1 MRKAYDSVAWQG
13 LQLAMSR
20 INIPIHIIKLF
31 EHIHKNRKSFGLT
44 AHGSTDL
51 FKVEDGIDQGETYA
65 PLLWRIFY
73 DPLLIAVQQTCHDVA
88 FQFEATNNIH
98 PAVADIIRS
107 GPVINHAAFVDDTTW
122 ISKSQEG
129 LEKIT
134 NLATSFFLMNDIS
147 INANKT
153 EVISVNSPNSQAH
166 GNSNFNFGSGIKVPI
181 RPTNWP
187 IRYLG
192 TWISS
197 SRNNASAFNKVTQEI
212 EAILK
217 IATQKTI
224 SDKVAVYIV
233 NAVILPIIEYRTQA
247 LYVSERQMT
256 KWDAKIHKF
265 IKAKALLGRK
275 IPNCIIHHPDIY
287 NIPAIKDRLYTSRIN
302 NVLVHLLSSDL
313 PGQIVK
319 YQLAKLQDTL
329 WSEISPLRYPG
340 TINNVK
346 HRYTNNFIGMCIKG
360 LEFYKTHVNLISDS
374 TYDTSIFTP
383 ILDIFPRQSI
393 RQNLIPAI
401 RKMNIRFA
409 QDIYENGQ
417 ILPYATFKF
426 LKTGNKRGRPFP
438 AYNIICKVLS

>member
-1 MRKAYDSVAWQG
+1 MENFVADKSLMLKSALARHKKVLDTSSVVINDDWESDPIKVKQHIAHTMAKATRLRNITPPDEFWTSIYNDKIQIPGAFSETTQDISTEEFLDNLNKCGNNKASGPSKIPVECWKHATTAVQEELLRLFNICLKSAAIPKEWKYASICPIPKTTDWKKNIENTRPITLLETARKIFTKIITNRLENQCREHNLLRSFNHCATKGSSCHSAILAITEVLDHAHRNKQEVWIAFQDMRKAYDSVAWQG

-197 SRNNASAFNKVTQEI
+197 SRNNASAFNKVT
-212 EAILK
+212 
-217 IATQKTI
+217 
-224 SDKVAVYIV
+224 
-233 NAVILPIIEYRTQA
+233 
-247 LYVSERQMT
+247 
-256 KWDAKIHKF
+256 
-265 IKAKALLGRK
+265 
-275 IPNCIIHHPDIY
+275 
-287 NIPAIKDRLYTSRIN
+287 
-302 NVLVHLLSSDL
+302 
-313 PGQIVK
+313 
-319 YQLAKLQDTL
+319 
-329 WSEISPLRYPG
+329 
-340 TINNVK
+340 
-346 HRYTNNFIGMCIKG
+346 
-360 LEFYKTHVNLISDS
+360 
-374 TYDTSIFTP
+374 
-383 ILDIFPRQSI
+383 
-393 RQNLIPAI
+393 
-401 RKMNIRFA
+401 
-409 QDIYENGQ
+409 
-417 ILPYATFKF
+417 
-426 LKTGNKRGRPFP
+426 
-438 AYNIICKVLS
+438 